1 MQDAEGV
8 LEAGVAG
15 GRVDQMR
22 VGKLLDPPQPLERK
36 GIEKTE
42 FITGKPDIPIEGV
55 PDMGLIRERARFT
68 PP

>member
-15 GRVDQMR
+15 GGVDQMC
-22 VGKLLDPPQPLERK
+22 VGKLLDPPQPLEGE

-42 FITGKPDIPIEGV
+42 FITGEPDISIEGV